1 MRARAASVYP
11 GMYTVSVWRALQ
23 QKERTGYQR
32 QVRRVV
38 WEWRDAGVVELQAYR
53 YADAL
58 ALEQTFKL
66 FDTAGGFKVDNTHLQ
81 WLVEMG
87 FEAAAATRALEA
99 FGNNAEPALEAQVF
113 KSTLYRNFMQQ
124 IY

>member
-1 MRARAASVYP
+1 MRARAASVYA

-23 QKERTGYQR
+23 QKEGTGYPR

-66 FDTAGGFKVDNTHLQ
+66 FDTAFGFKVNKTHLKR
-81 WLVEMG
+81 LVEMG
-87 FEAAAATRALEA
+87 FDEAAATRALEA
-99 FGNNAEPALEAQVF
+99 FGNNAEPALEA
-113 KSTLYRNFMQQ
+113 
-124 IY
+124 